1 MQTIQF
7 LNCSPEQVES
17 QITAGIKKELDNF
30 LKLYKPTPPTEYLT
44 RQNVADMFDINLS
57 SVHNWSKKGILKPL
71 AISGRI
77 YYERKAVEEA
87 LTPLND

>member
-1 MQTIQF
+1 MAQIQF
-7 LNCSPEQVES
+7 IQTSPEELKNDINSLVKVQ
-17 QITAGIKKELDNF
+17 LDNF
-30 LKLYKPTPPTEYLT
+30 LKLYKPTPQTEYLT

-77 YYERKAVEEA
+77 YFERKAVEEA
-87 LTPLND
+87 LIPLNV